1 MEVVSEDGDSVRI
14 DWDSSTVIGRR
25 LGLGL
30 RRSSSADR
38 TVSRR
43 HLSLRLAG
51 YDREVGGSVDGG
63 RVFFEVIG
71 RNPVLVCSGGGGEKA
86 RVYRNSE
93 KGELRA
99 GDRFSLSLTNPSFWV
114 LKRREE
120 GEEAVDQRV
129 LDAVERRER
138 RTSERKAKV
147 EARGSEGND
156 EAVGGELELE
166 LGALDVSQIDP
177 IKEFGFLVEGH
188 ELDHY
193 PRHKIRPAKEWNW
206 LLEEQGGNSDD
217 DDRLTDEGSS
227 PKRNKGGKKNRRG
240 GDYEDEEWTGEIEE
254 ENDTVGI
261 GNARRSRH
269 STRSKDPK
277 RPRND
282 DLAGTKKPVKGRD
295 VNCRKDEDDDDEED
309 DTLGGFIVND
319 GDGDE
324 AYEEESEEEEEFDDE
339 EEDADE

>member
-1 MEVVSEDGDSVRI
+1 MEVVSEEGDSVRI

-38 TVSRR
+38 TISRR

-71 RNPVLVCSGGGGEKA
+71 RNPVLVCSGGGGEKT

-99 GDRFSLSLTNPSFWV
+99 GDRFSLCLTNPSFWV
-114 LKRREE
+114 LKRRKE

-129 LDAVERRER
+129 LDAVERR
-138 RTSERKAKV
+138 TLERKAKV

-177 IKEFGFLVEGH
+177 IKEFGFLVKGH
-188 ELDHY
+188 EFDHY
-193 PRHKIRPAKEWNW
+193 PRQKMRSAKEWNW
-206 LLEEQGGNSDD
+206 FLEEQGGNSDD
-217 DDRLTDEGSS
+217 DDKLTDEGSN
-227 PKRNKGGKKNRRG
+227 PKRNKSGRKNKRG
-240 GDYEDEEWTGEIEE
+240 GDYEDEEWTGELEE
-254 ENDTVGI
+254 EKDTVGI

-277 RPRND
+277 RPRKD
-282 DLAGTKKPVKGRD
+282 DLAGTKKPVKGKD
-295 VNCRKDEDDDDEED
+295 VNPRKDEDDDEED

-319 GDGDE
+319 GDDDE
-324 AYEEESEEEEEFDDE
+324 AYEEESEEEEEFEDE
-339 EEDADE
+339 EEDDDE

>member
-1 MEVVSEDGDSVRI
+1 MPVEESKRRRRRRSEISICVEFMEVVSEDGDSVRI

-51 YDREVGGSVDGG
+51 YDREAGGSVAGG
-63 RVFFEVIG
+63 SVFFEVIG
-71 RNPVLVCSGGGGEKA
+71 RNPVLVCSRGGGEKT

-93 KGELRA
+93 KGELRS

-114 LKRREE
+114 LKSREE

-129 LDAVERRER
+129 LDAV
-138 RTSERKAKV
+138 ERKAKV

-166 LGALDVSQIDP
+166 LGALD
-177 IKEFGFLVEGH
+177 FGFLVKGH
-188 ELDHY
+188 EFDHY
-193 PRHKIRPAKEWNW
+193 PRHNIRSAKEWNW
-206 LLEEQGGNSDD
+206 FLEEQGGNNSDD
-217 DDRLTDEGSS
+217 DDKLTDEGST
-227 PKRNKGGKKNRRG
+227 KKNRRG

-254 ENDTVGI
+254 EKDTAGT

-269 STRSKDPK
+269 STRSQDPK
-277 RPRND
+277 RPRKD
-282 DLAGTKKPVKGRD
+282 DLAGTEKPVKGRD
-295 VNCRKDEDDDDEED
+295 VNRRNDEDDDEEED

-319 GDGDE
+319 GDDDE
-324 AYEEESEEEEEFDDE
+324 ASEEELEE
-339 EEDADE
+339 EEDDDE